1 MQHHQKKWAG
11 LGPPVYEVVNSPVIT
26 CWRAYRRVQ
35 HIVQPNWLQ
44 SIHGRM
50 ARAVFCIESLI
61 DASAPARISASSSLD
76 SDAALRMLQG
86 MSWAPRP
93 VSVDCRCLCLNDGLE
108 DIQVTTQRRIV
119 KRCCT
124 NLSRSNGYPCLAV
137 CVCVTHV
144 RQRAHSNGTWW
155 GMVAYGSAATIIM
168 DHQNML

>member
-1 MQHHQKKWAG
+1 M
-11 LGPPVYEVVNSPVIT
+11 VNSPVIT

-137 CVCVTHV
+137 CVCVCHACKTKSAQ
-144 RQRAHSNGTWW
+144 QRHMMGHGGLWFCSNDH
-155 GMVAYGSAATIIM
+155 YGSSEYVIM
-168 DHQNML
+168 HKITYVV